1 LLEARGIRYWRRSA
15 AEWPTSDVPVM
26 LGDSMGEMFAYYAA
40 CDVAFIGGSLRPFG
54 AHNLLEAC
62 ALAKP
67 VIVGPFVYNF
77 QEAVELGIAAGGVVQ
92 VADVADLAGEVT
104 RLLRDAGRR
113 ESMGQAARAFADAHR
128 GAVDRLFALLK
139 L

>member
-1 LLEARGIRYWRRSA
+1 
-15 AEWPTSDVPVM
+15 M

-67 VIVGPFVYNF
+67 VIVGPSTYNF
-77 QEAVELGIAAGGVVQ
+77 QEAVELGLAAGGVVQ
-92 VADVADLAGEVT
+92 VQNVDALAEETT
-104 RLLRDAGRR
+104 RILTDSVLRA
-113 ESMGQAARAFADAHR
+113 SMGEAARAFADAHR
-128 GAVDRLFALLK
+128 GAVDRLFALLE